1 MVINYT
7 HKIFQYEIITFKF
20 LSVGDCVFTLRSSLA
35 FPLLSA
41 VFMFGYCLS
50 LYLFQRWF
58 LPFSD
63 TPPVGHWFVLW
74 TVLPW
79 DPRALS
85 MKWFLLRKTV
95 SHLLSTAS
103 PYFQRSLSVALHHG
117 IFHKPVSWHNFLLFL
132 QYLNTYTF

>member
-20 LSVGDCVFTLRSSLA
+20 LSVGDCFFTLRSSLA

-63 TPPVGHWFVLW
+63 TLPVGTLNCA
-74 TVLPW
+74 PMGSQS
-79 DPRALS
+79 S

-103 PYFQRSLSVALHHG
+103 PYFQKSLSVALHHG
-117 IFHKPVSWHNFLLFL
+117 IFHKPISWHNFLLFL